1 MSAAY
6 RIRVAQSESRTIDV
20 SDGVQSQLEIL
31 EVVPRERLAELLAAE
46 LTKRGFER
54 KGDVL
59 SRTEKDGVVV
69 EVDARAGTVTV
80 RAAAKKTVD
89 IAVERSA
96 RVYQPDDAAA
106 KEQLGREVA
115 REVER
120 QAGERKETLRQDVSK
135 KLESR
140 LRDLRA
146 ELDQVVNRV
155 TAEGLKEKA
164 RSMGQVEE
172 IAEDGNGNVTIKV
185 RI

>member
-1 MSAAY
+1 MSSAY
-6 RIRVAQSESRTIDV
+6 RIRVAQSETRTIHV
-20 SDGVQSQLEIL
+20 TDGVQSQLEIL
-31 EVVPRERLAELLAAE
+31 EVVPRERLVELLAAE
-46 LTKRGFER
+46 LAKRGFER

-59 SRTEKDGVVV
+59 TRTEKDGVVV

-80 RAAAKKTVD
+80 KAGAKKTVD
-89 IAVERSA
+89 VKVERTYVSRTASDADIEA
-96 RVYQPDDAAA
+96 RGNAEVKREIDRQVDD
-106 KEQLGREVA
+106 KREA
-115 REVER
+115 
-120 QAGERKETLRQDVSK
+120 LRQDVSK
-135 KLESR
+135 KLEGR

-164 RSMGQVEE
+164 RSMGQIEE

>member
-6 RIRVAQSESRTIDV
+6 RIRCAQSESRTIDV

-46 LTKRGFER
+46 LVKRGFER
-54 KGDVL
+54 KGDAL
-59 SRTEKDGVVV
+59 TRTEKDGVVV
-69 EVDARAGTVTV
+69 EVDAKAGTVTV
-80 RAAAKKTVD
+80 RAAGKRTVD
-89 IAVERSA
+89 IAVERSTA
-96 RVYQPDDAAA
+96 VYDREDEAA
-106 KEQLGREVA
+106 KARLEEEVKREI
-115 REVER
+115 ER

-164 RSMGQVEE
+164 RSMGEVEA